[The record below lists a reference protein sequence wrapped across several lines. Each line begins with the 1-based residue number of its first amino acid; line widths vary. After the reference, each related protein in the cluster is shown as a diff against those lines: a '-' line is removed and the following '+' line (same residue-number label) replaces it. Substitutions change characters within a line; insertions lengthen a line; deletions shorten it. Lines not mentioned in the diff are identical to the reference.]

1 MTALTNC
8 CTRERVLY
16 DGSFGEEKGTCVEEI
31 TVSDS
36 MVRPPQQALRMNNE
50 IWFVHKTIAVRSGNN
65 ITNYKDF
72 YGRGR
77 EQFCAVIV

>member
-36 MVRPPQQALRMNNE
+36 MVRPPRKALRMNNE
-50 IWFVHKTIAVRSGNN
+50 I
-65 ITNYKDF
+65 
-72 YGRGR
+72 
-77 EQFCAVIV
+77 